1 MVVLFEFSLLFLL
14 VQLLVLLLLL
24 FFCFERGWC
33 SISVWARALLLL
45 FFWRH
50 YILIVKMF
58 GHAGKVLHKSSQ
70 TIVTALPAGC
80 RAFCAGRTVC
90 EGGWIH
96 EKACPQNSNGD
107 TISDNLCSSEKVTK
121 TISAVEQENTLLLV
135 TSSLVFSKVCTL
147 FSVYDRQKRRTCV
160 IPCRSMAKSS
170 HIMKLSPHVNLM
182 QLAEKKKRIRYCV
195 SSFLQS
201 LLPQISNKM
210 NIYPFSLTSSFP
222 TSLMGSTVSS
232 GSLRLSFRA
241 HSTEA
246 EIINPEEISFIEVEE
261 VSSAEISKD
270 ASSSDSRD
278 ASKKSCFTNNLCDDH
293 YGSHSTEPSSSSLSS
308 SSVLPGIQAAS
319 SSHLPSVFKDMKKID
334 TYSRGRVVSFIKR
347 YKKGADIKSSEELFE
362 TRIITIHEGNSI
374 LKEDVSEQSNA
385 GDNTAIAYHSRVLV
399 PLYHPQWEHSK
410 IEGGLWAHGV
420 ASDKKTA
427 ETLAAMHAEYI
438 INELGYHIY
447 SLPSM
452 QRKHAEAA
460 RKDGRYAP
468 SPDEEDEGC
477 EGTSHLGIRPPPYIS
492 TLESFPLPLRRV
504 INRDES
510 ENGEWQLIE
519 VRTTS
524 FMSPQYA
531 ILSPCVLDKM
541 AEERI
546 RTFFRER
553 QLNFNSH
560 CIVEKEDA
568 VEKGGVDYFNV
579 SIVFPKHLLYTE
591 MKDQDNS
598 TAEEDQRLVKDNK
611 NNHGLS
617 IPFDL
622 SSAPPIVAKGKATTM
637 ELAIVLACMHAEL
650 TLDVL
655 YIPLFYRDDFKQK
668 AHAISAW
675 SFGRPAPSPGATP
688 KNPAHILLP
697 LPLKELVLPS
707 NGVRYSC
714 PNHEED
720 LVRKQRFLTDQIT
733 EFTQTAVN
741 ERTAI
746 EDLKLFLQ
754 RMNDPRHDHPFF
766 TEQIQHH
773 YKSTVLLPIDFCF
786 GICGGVGVASS
797 KRDADILA
805 AMHALDVLMHLE
817 IPVKATADEQQK
829 WILLRKQKLDEAAP
843 PILKTKEERPPGR
856 RLGPQGFL
864 RSVVVDVEEYV
875 EKSLEKAQ
883 EAEQVGEQKNE
894 GENKEKKEGNDRL
907 TPLPDENTTT
917 MQNPNAVKKEGT
929 VLEENL
935 ILDESYSDDSTS
947 QSSSDSSSG
956 IVENPGEA
964 VTGSTCN
971 GMNKETSRKP
981 MCSAPG
987 ARVVKRAKMA
997 NESMDLSESGTGTSS
1012 ASTSGSFPAPFSG
1025 GDNGAECPPLGK
1037 KSKGML
1043 SCQQVPETN
1052 VCNHVSSLPAADKT
1066 ASLIEKEKEL
1076 LVQERRSIASDL
1088 WRLEADSPDGYIM
1101 VAPTDSKSQLLTL
1114 EVAIRSPRQMNYSS
1128 KARIVE
1134 YLAQMGR
1141 RFEDV
1146 FRTQK
1151 CLEEDSRN
1159 GNPLHECIGKL
1170 PVPARFG
1177 DRVAAGKAASGV
1189 DAEILASMH
1198 AELLLDVLG
1207 IAIFADPVKQMRH
1220 AKECAK
1226 SGRWAPRDH
1235 NSLQDPQTES
1245 PPPLRLEY
1253 VGSLHWERSRRTK
1266 KVQPR
1271 SITPKRC
1278 TLSSSGQESSEGKEN
1293 TMNFFSSSSET
1304 LPSVSAAVASM
1315 PVLNFQKVRNEDP
1328 NELNDIPDMG
1338 ADVVHTIVSEEEVDL
1353 VSKPRVQ
1360 YYLRR
1365 KGRTIT
1371 LEFQSMMGRGTLI
1384 HIAVG
1389 VLPLPEGHPAGR
1401 ERKIQGIATTK
1412 RDAEVLAWVHAERT
1426 LDLLGIE
1433 IFDNL
1438 PGLQR
1443 YHAQRVQEA
1452 GRWAPPLPRTQE
1464 ESSSSCV
1471 SDISTLEVPP
1481 LRLSS
1486 FLKQLQKPVLASDS
1500 LADWNMYIM
1509 ACDDYIKS
1517 KMMQTQTVFFDQER
1531 APRTGDRLLDAL
1543 LDEVESKTIEV
1554 ESKRLLQLYC
1564 NAADTEYPAT
1574 WPMRIAGPLSHRVSW
1589 VTIPVPGFPHIQAQG
1604 VGSNKEAASR
1614 RAAMHALAI
1623 LKLVDGDYEAYY
1635 KEAKERMLETQLSLD
1650 GTSAPL
1656 LSRSSDSLYSCPGG
1670 KKGKQRKVK
1679 QAVAIWDRVTE
1690 DFTPEGKDRLVHLY
1704 SVCLGLAAPR
1714 VEERIMLK
1722 DGKAI
1727 RSTLIELVDEDGK
1740 KWTGRGEKG
1749 GSSENR
1755 REAVE
1760 ALFQKLSQ
1768 NNPTMLELMELLR
1781 GNAFLDPE
1789 KIANVT
1795 LTPAQEAAM
1804 EKVIEEAGPVARNF
1818 RCENDVYRLKRS
1830 SKAEDEDSEQWASKF
1845 FKTEEEQRTLSS
1857 DLQNRLQK
1865 KLSDPVY
1872 VEQFGAKRA
1881 RLSISD
1887 FKKDIVNAIEN
1898 NTVLV
1903 LCGTTGCGKT
1913 TQVPQ
1918 FILDYYT
1925 EQGKGGSCGIL
1936 VTQPR
1941 RISAVT
1947 IAQRVAAER
1956 RETIGDI
1963 CGYSIRFDTK
1973 IGKCINFCTSGVLL
1987 RMLHTTPLLEG
1998 INILIIDEIHERDIN
2013 SDFILVLLQS
2023 LIQKRKDLRVI
2034 LMSATLQADLFSN
2047 YFGNAPV
2054 INVEGYVHPVQDLF
2068 LEDLVPFA
2076 EEQQFMTPLL
2086 KEASMKYD
2094 KDNDDYSRRGSFYD
2108 SPLSISRPGSSS
2120 KYGVLEAVTEIDYV
2134 AIQFAIEQAERMVD
2148 LSQSSVL
2155 VFLPG
2160 WEEITRA
2167 KEILERNPQYQIL
2180 CLHSSVGNEEQMQCF
2195 LPAENG
2201 KRKVILSTN
2210 IAESGVTID
2219 DIGAVIDV
2227 GRAKEK
2233 SYVMKKSGE
2242 MGNQNQQQGNYEG
2255 NGAGTYY
2262 QGTVSQL
2269 LTVYASRANCTQRRG
2284 RVGRTRPGVCI
2295 RLYTRQHFQQL
2306 HDFQTPEML
2315 RTPLDTLCLH
2325 ILSLQLGDPRDFL
2338 RDALEPPPAEYI
2350 ESAMNRL
2357 HELGATTENGS
2368 LTPLGMRL
2376 SLLPVEPS
2384 SGKMILMGAVLKC
2397 LDAALTVASV
2407 SQSDVFSSQREHR
2420 EPVRLHRE
2428 NFSKHS
2434 LSDAIASV
2442 NGYNFWVATRT
2453 GRDPAEVQRQLESHL
2468 LSVPQLLLVSRL
2480 KRQFFSIVRTSRFLG
2495 KKMKEMDERDF
2506 LGEEPEVFV
2515 DRSEYSVNALDVGL
2529 VKCII
2534 ATGLFPN
2541 IVMNRGK
2548 RLMRTK
2554 EEMFIAPSTDSVVHK
2569 ARQQNIQQPFFVFTE
2584 LTKSQESHRFTVRGL
2599 TGIPLW
2605 TMLLMGTA
2613 SMPVSYRHDLSLGIV
2628 DGWIVFRAP
2637 FRVLELIRGFKDA
2650 LNSSLSRKFV
2660 HPDDAQNNAL
2670 LDRIRDVIK
2679 DLVNSSFCPNNLV
2692 DEEWQEKGVIIDPSS
2707 PFHLNNNGINIED
2720 PKNETQ
2726 TKRI

>member
-1 MVVLFEFSLLFLL
+1 MVAKMFVQIEGILKKASLIIMT
-14 VQLLVLLLLL
+14 VVPT
-24 FFCFERGWC
+24 CSPVDSVGERNRERGRWYDAKC
-33 SISVWARALLLL
+33 PYSDNSQL
-45 FFWRH
+45 
-50 YILIVKMF
+50 YP
-58 GHAGKVLHKSSQ
+58 GTSS
-70 TIVTALPAGC
+70 
-80 RAFCAGRTVC
+80 
-90 EGGWIH
+90 
-96 EKACPQNSNGD
+96 GD
-107 TISDNLCSSEKVTK
+107 TSEKKMRRVLSIERNASLNLDNACCVSAYPKAFPWKCDKQNGPGCSPYECSCEKRRVALMKFTQMNPSLQSQKGK
-121 TISAVEQENTLLLV
+121 TITSWTPPYFLQAFLPQAMIRRTFSFHFFSSLSSTSFSID
-135 TSSLVFSKVCTL
+135 TSS
-147 FSVYDRQKRRTCV
+147 
-160 IPCRSMAKSS
+160 SS
-170 HIMKLSPHVNLM
+170 AL
-182 QLAEKKKRIRYCV
+182 C
-195 SSFLQS
+195 
-201 LLPQISNKM
+201 
-210 NIYPFSLTSSFP
+210 TSS
-222 TSLMGSTVSS
+222 
-232 GSLRLSFRA
+232 RQ
-241 HSTEA
+241 HSVVA
-246 EIINPEEISFIEVEE
+246 EVINPEEISFLEGEESSCSENAPESFSGGNPEKIE
-261 VSSAEISKD
+261 
-270 ASSSDSRD
+270 
-278 ASKKSCFTNNLCDDH
+278 N
-293 YGSHSTEPSSSSLSS
+293 SSSLDNNTFPHSFNGASS
-308 SSVLPGIQAAS
+308 RYNSTNGSSFSSATSVPPGILAAS
-319 SSHLPSVFKDMKKID
+319 SRNLPSSFKEMKKMD
-334 TYSRGRVVSFIKR
+334 PYSRGRVVSFIKR
-347 YKKGADIKSSEELFE
+347 YNKGDELKSSEDLFE
-362 TRIITIHEGNSI
+362 TITIHLQDTQGMSKVGRFGHSI
-374 LKEDVSEQSNA
+374 SDEDR
-385 GDNTAIAYHSRVLV
+385 TLYHCRVLV
-399 PLYHPQWEHSK
+399 PLHHPQWENSK

-420 ASDKKTA
+420 ASDRKSA

-438 INELGYHIY
+438 INDLGYHIY

-452 QRKHAEAA
+452 QRKHAAAA

-468 SPDEEDEGC
+468 SPDDEEEGC
-477 EGTSHLGIRPPPYIS
+477 SGTSFVGVRATPHIP
-492 TLESFPLPLRRV
+492 TLASFPLPLRRV
-504 INRDES
+504 VNRDES
-510 ENGEWQLIE
+510 ENGEWQLVE
-519 VRTTS
+519 VRSTS

-531 ILSPCVLDKM
+531 ILSPCVVDKM

-553 QLNFNSH
+553 KLNFTSH
-560 CIVEKEDA
+560 CLVEKEEA
-568 VEKGGVDYFNV
+568 MEKGGTDFFNV
-579 SIVFPKHLLYTE
+579 SITFPNDILYTKNGSHE
-591 MKDQDNS
+591 ELCSVEQKQ
-598 TAEEDQRLVKDNK
+598 TAEDKK
-611 NNHGLS
+611 NNQTIPLS
-617 IPFDL
+617 PDF
-622 SSAPPIVAKGKATTM
+622 SNAPPLVARGKASTV
-637 ELAIVLACMHAEL
+637 ELAITLACMHAEL
-650 TLDVL
+650 TLDSL
-655 YIPLFYRDDFKQK
+655 YIPLFPQDDFKQK
-668 AHAISAW
+668 SHAMSAW
-675 SFGRPAPSPGATP
+675 SFGRPAPSPGAVP
-688 KNPAHILLP
+688 KNPSHILLP
-697 LPLKELVLPS
+697 LPLKELVISP
-707 NGVRYSC
+707 NGTRYSS

-720 LVRKQRFLTDQIT
+720 LVRKQRFLTDQVT
-733 EFTQTAVN
+733 EFMQTTVN
-741 ERTAI
+741 ERTAV
-746 EDLKLFLQ
+746 EDLKFFLR
-754 RMNDPRHDHPFF
+754 RMNDPRYDHPFF

-773 YKSTVLLPIDFCF
+773 YKSTVLLPIDSSF
-786 GICGGVGVASS
+786 GICGGVGVASC

-805 AMHALDVLMHLE
+805 AMHALDLLMHLD
-817 IPVKATADEQQK
+817 IPVKPTPEEQES
-829 WILLRKQKLDEAAP
+829 WVSLRRQRLGEAAP
-843 PILKTKEERPPGR
+843 PILQRKEDRPPGR
-856 RLGPQGFL
+856 RLSPKGFM
-864 RSVVVDVEEYV
+864 RSIVVDVEENM
-875 EKSLEKAQ
+875 EEPA
-883 EAEQVGEQKNE
+883 
-894 GENKEKKEGNDRL
+894 ENKEEREQEEQQKKVMYEKGMKKGEKAAQSILPEEYSFSSHENEGKKGDTDTSR
-907 TPLPDENTTT
+907 TTT
-917 MQNPNAVKKEGT
+917 NFYESTAKDSNAET
-929 VLEENL
+929 F
-935 ILDESYSDDSTS
+935 S
-947 QSSSDSSSG
+947 QSSSESR
-956 IVENPGEA
+956 EETA
-964 VTGSTCN
+964 QVTGEN
-971 GMNKETSRKP
+971 TSRKH
-981 MCSAPG
+981 
-987 ARVVKRAKMA
+987 RVKRANLKDEAMA
-997 NESMDLSESGTGTSS
+997 CDEGSSTTTTGVQSEGSSKRGNE
-1012 ASTSGSFPAPFSG
+1012 
-1025 GDNGAECPPLGK
+1025 
-1037 KSKGML
+1037 KGML
-1043 SCQQVPETN
+1043 SSPQESQNNNEKETSPLPVMDN
-1052 VCNHVSSLPAADKT
+1052 AVSLV
-1066 ASLIEKEKEL
+1066 EKEKTL
-1076 LVQERRSIASDL
+1076 LREQCESISPDL

-1101 VAPTDSKSQLLTL
+1101 VAPTDSRTQLLTL
-1114 EVAIRSPRQMNYSS
+1114 EVAIRSPRQMNHSS

-1146 FRTQK
+1146 FHTQQ
-1151 CLEEDSRN
+1151 CSEEESRS
-1159 GNPLHECIGKL
+1159 GNPLHECLGKL

-1177 DRVAAGKAASGV
+1177 DRVAVGKAASAV

-1198 AELLLDVLG
+1198 AELLLDTLG

-1235 NSLQDPQTES
+1235 DSFQDPKTAS

-1253 VGSLHWERSRRTK
+1253 VGSLHWERSRKAKRA
-1266 KVQPR
+1266 QPR
-1271 SITPKRC
+1271 SVIPRRAV
-1278 TLSSSGQESSEGKEN
+1278 LSSSDREEN
-1293 TMNFFSSSSET
+1293 YNMEDRIKK
-1304 LPSVSAAVASM
+1304 PSTSPEPDSPISAAVASM
-1315 PVLNFQKVRNEDP
+1315 PVLNFQKYTNEDP

-1338 ADVVHTIVSEEEVDL
+1338 PDVVHTIVSEEEVDL

-1365 KGRTIT
+1365 KGKTIN
-1371 LEFQSMMGRGTLI
+1371 LEFKSMMGRGTLI
-1384 HIAVG
+1384 HIASG
-1389 VLPLPEGHPAGR
+1389 VLPLPDGHSAGTQ
-1401 ERKIQGIATTK
+1401 RKIEGIATTK

-1443 YHAQRVQEA
+1443 YHAQRAQEA
-1452 GRWAPPLPRTQE
+1452 GRWAPPLPRIQE
-1464 ESSSSCV
+1464 ENSCASA
-1471 SDISTLEVPP
+1471 SDFAALELPS

-1486 FLKQLQKPVLASDS
+1486 FLKQLQKPVLVSDS
-1500 LADWNMYIM
+1500 LSDWIMYVT

-1517 KMMQTQTVFFDQER
+1517 KVMQTQNIFFDQER
-1531 APRTGDRLLDAL
+1531 APRTGDRLLDGL
-1543 LDEVESKTIEV
+1543 LDEVEGKPIEV

-1564 NAADTEYPAT
+1564 NAAETEYPAT

-1604 VGSNKEAASR
+1604 VGANKEAASR

-1623 LKLVDGDYEAYY
+1623 LELVDGDYETYY
-1635 KEAKERMLETQLSLD
+1635 QEAKERMLETQLSLD
-1650 GTSAPL
+1650 VPAPL
-1656 LSRSSDSLYSCPGG
+1656 LSRASDSLYSLPGG
-1670 KKGKQRKVK
+1670 KKGKQRKAK
-1679 QAVAIWDRVTE
+1679 QHVAIWDRTME
-1690 DFTPEGKDRLVHLY
+1690 DFTPEGKDRLIHLY
-1704 SVCLGLAAPR
+1704 TVCLGLAAPR
-1714 VEERIMLK
+1714 VEERIMVK
-1722 DGKAI
+1722 DGRAI
-1727 RSTLIELVDEDGK
+1727 RSTLIEMVDEDGR
-1740 KWTGRGEKG
+1740 KWTGRGQKG

-1755 REAVE
+1755 QDAVE
-1760 ALFQKLSQ
+1760 ALFSNLSR

-1795 LTPAQEAAM
+1795 LTSEQEAAM
-1804 EKVIEEAGPVARNF
+1804 EQVIHEAGPIARNF
-1818 RCENDVYRLKRS
+1818 RCEDDVYTLKNS

-1845 FKTEEEQRTLSS
+1845 YKTEEEQKALSL
-1857 DLQNRLQK
+1857 DLQKRHES
-1865 KLSDPVY
+1865 KLADPVY
-1872 VEQFGAKRA
+1872 VEQFAAKRSK
-1881 RLSISD
+1881 LSISG
-1887 FKKDIVNAIEN
+1887 FKKDIVDAIEN
-1898 NTVLV
+1898 SRVLV

-1925 EQGKGGSCGIL
+1925 EKGKGGNCGIL

-1956 RETIGDI
+1956 REAIGDI

-2013 SDFILVLLQS
+2013 SDFILVLLQG
-2023 LIQKRKDLRVI
+2023 LIQKRRDLRVI
-2034 LMSATLQADLFSN
+2034 LMSATLQADLFSS

-2076 EEQQFMTPLL
+2076 EERQFMTPLL
-2086 KEASMKYD
+2086 KEASMEYEKE
-2094 KDNDDYSRRGSFYD
+2094 NGDYNGRRSSFYD
-2108 SPLSISRPGSSS
+2108 SPLTISRTGSSS

-2167 KEILERNPQYQIL
+2167 KEILERNPQYHIL

-2219 DIGAVIDV
+2219 DIAAVIDV

-2233 SYVMKKSGE
+2233 SYVMKKPEG
-2242 MGNQNQQQGNYEG
+2242 GNQFKQQGEDG
-2255 NGAGTYY
+2255 GSGGGSYY

-2295 RLYTRQHFQQL
+2295 RLYTRQHFKQL

-2350 ESAMNRL
+2350 EAAMNRL

-2428 NFSKHS
+2428 NFSKQS

-2453 GRDPAEVQRQLESHL
+2453 GRDPAEVQQQLESHL

-2599 TGIPLW
+2599 TAIPLW

-2613 SMPVSYRHDLSLGIV
+2613 SMPVTYRHDLSLGIV

-2660 HPDDAQNNAL
+2660 NPDDAQNNAL

-2692 DEEWQEKGVIIDPSS
+2692 EEEWQEKGIIIDPSS
-2707 PFHLNNNGINIED
+2707 PLQNDKSSLMEKEGNYYHDSANDG
-2720 PKNETQ
+2720 
-2726 TKRI
+2726 KR